1 MSRNFELLER
11 IAKEELLTPGGTPEI
26 LPPPI
31 PFPALQGLAKE
42 EITKLA
48 QRLFFRGGHAG
59 GPKIVSFSGIA
70 RDDRSSWIHA
80 RVAEYLA
87 TQADT
92 SVCLV
97 DAGNFTSP
105 PVTHDHYDVGNRNGL
120 TPALT
125 TDGPNQVLCNTTPH
139 QEIFKAAAFEPAKPG
154 LDANVGRWR
163 ARFAELREEFAHV
176 LVSAPPL
183 ACESEAI
190 LTGQLATMESSWYD
204 LSKRIRAGEIPS
216 AKQKN
221 TWKPPR
227 CKYSGRCWINAGSPF
242 RSFCTA
248 GSN

>member
-70 RDDRSSWIHA
+70 RDDRSSWICA

-97 DAGNFTSP
+97 DANFKSP
-105 PVTHDHYDVGNRNGL
+105 RLHDHYDVGNRNGL

-125 TDGPNQVLCNTTPH
+125 TDGPIKFFATQLPIKNLWLLPSGS
-139 QEIFKAAAFEPAKPG
+139 AKPG

-190 LTGQLATMESSWYD
+190 LTGQLADGIVLVVEANQSRRDT
-204 LSKRIRAGEIPS
+204 IRQAKEHLETAQVQILGAVLDQRRFPIPEFLY
-216 AKQKN
+216 
-221 TWKPPR
+221 R
-227 CKYSGRCWINAGSPF
+227 RL
-242 RSFCTA
+242 
-248 GSN
+248 